1 MEEYL
6 PISMVNTAAYCLRR
20 FYLSYYLG
28 EASENVHLIEG
39 SFLHEAA
46 YSEPD
51 ERSGVLVWSDRL
63 GLVGVIDR
71 LEVTDSGG
79 TRVVE
84 YKLGRAA
91 DEAFPSD
98 AVQIAAQAVA
108 LAESRGTEASEAAV
122 YYHKSHTRRE
132 VGLTDE
138 LFGEL
143 EMVLASM
150 HGLLENPELPV
161 VSVKPAK
168 CKGCSLHEAC
178 QPELTRKRGKR

>member
-39 SFLHEAA
+39 SFLHESI

-63 GLVGVIDR
+63 ELVGVIDR
-71 LEVTDSGG
+71 LEATASGG
-79 TRVVE
+79 TRIVE

-91 DEAFPSD
+91 EEAFPSD
-98 AVQIAAQAVA
+98 AVQLAAQAMA
-108 LAESRGTEASEAAV
+108 LAESRGTEANEAAV
-122 YYHKSHTRRE
+122 YYHKSHRRRE
-132 VGLTDE
+132 VSLTE
-138 LFGEL
+138 ERFIEVERTL
-143 EMVLASM
+143 EDMQDVL
-150 HGLLENPELPV
+150 NKRELPS

-168 CKGCSLHEAC
+168 CRGCSLHDAC
-178 QPELTRKRGKR
+178 QPELTRKLRKR